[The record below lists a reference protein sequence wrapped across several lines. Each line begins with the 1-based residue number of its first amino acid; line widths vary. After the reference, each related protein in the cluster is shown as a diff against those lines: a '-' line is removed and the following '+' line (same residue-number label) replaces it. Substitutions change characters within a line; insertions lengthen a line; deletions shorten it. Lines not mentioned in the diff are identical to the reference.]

1 MLEFKQKEVEMN
13 RTIKELFDLSGKTA
27 MVTGGAMGIGKGIAL
42 RLAEAGANVVIG
54 DINMEVAGG
63 TVKEIEAAGGRAK
76 AVKADT
82 SVIAEDPKTVQ
93 SVIDAFGDIDI
104 LVNNAGIYRFMPAL
118 NMTEEMWQKTM
129 SINLTGVFFLAK
141 AAANAMIKA
150 GHGGKIVNVA
160 SIDAFRPTG
169 NLAHYD
175 ASKGGVVMMTKALA
189 QELAKYGINVNAVA
203 PGGINT
209 PGAARM
215 IKDAKLADE
224 QAKAMQKEFIDKI
237 PLHRMG
243 EPDDVAGVVLFL
255 ASQASDYMVGSIV
268 RVDGGALLV

>member
-82 SVIAEDPKTVQ
+82 SVIADAPKTVQ

>member
-54 DINMEVAGG
+54 DINMEVAGE

-82 SVIAEDPKTVQ
+82 SVIADAPKTVQ